1 MTEPLALSTMMK
13 TIKMTSFTNSLR
25 KGYNLF
31 NESKDQYLFGFGLG
45 RSSSRMYSF
54 GFEVKNFNAHDLI
67 EIKSKINKTSNLKP
81 NLFIA
86 NSIKGKGLKI
96 AENNP
101 LWHHKNNLNK
111 EEIEYLKNSINFKK

>member
-1 MTEPLALSTMMK
+1 MQSYGSNKEVLDLEPLK
-13 TIKMTSFTNSLR
+13 
-25 KGYNLF
+25 
-31 NESKDQYLFGFGLG
+31 SKWN
-45 RSSSRMYSF
+45 SF
-54 GFEVKNFNAHDLI
+54 GFNVKSFNAHDLT
-67 EIKSKINKTSNLKP
+67 EIKSKINKTSHLKP

-111 EEIEYLKNSINFKK
+111 EEIEYLKNSIKF